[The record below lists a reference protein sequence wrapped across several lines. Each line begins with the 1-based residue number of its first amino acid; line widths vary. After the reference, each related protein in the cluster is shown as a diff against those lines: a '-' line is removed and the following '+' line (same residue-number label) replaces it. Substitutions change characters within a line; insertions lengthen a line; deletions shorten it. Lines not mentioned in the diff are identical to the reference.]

1 MSTLSRAVVVAGAL
15 AASAGWAAAQSP
27 AHPALVSSQ
36 LIYDANAPTPQM
48 HATTLVETPEGLV
61 AAWFGGEYERHPQ
74 VKIYV
79 SRHENGRWGDPVAVA
94 DGRQPDGTELPTWNP
109 VLFQP
114 TGGTL
119 LLFYKVGPSPSTW
132 WGMVMRSGDNGR
144 TWSAPERLPEGI
156 LGPIKN
162 KPEEL
167 PNGVIL
173 SGSSFEGEPGWRVHF
188 ERSADGGRTWTRTP
202 IVNDPATIEA
212 IQPTFL
218 RHPDGR
224 IQSIGRTQQ
233 NRTFSVESSDGGLTW
248 GPTTLLDLPN
258 PNSGIDAVTLRDG
271 RHLVVYNH
279 TVREDVGKGR
289 GELHVALSRDG
300 KAWEAALV
308 LESEPTGEHSGFSY
322 PAVIQTT
329 DGRVHI
335 TYTWKR
341 LRPKHVVLDPA
352 RLDSRP
358 FENGAW
364 PR

>member
-1 MSTLSRAVVVAGAL
+1 MLTLTRALFASAAL
-15 AASAGWAAAQSP
+15 AAGVLPAGSAAQNP
-27 AHPALVSSQ
+27 AVLKTE

-48 HATTLVETPEGLV
+48 HATTLAETPEGLV
-61 AAWFGGEYERHPQ
+61 AAWFGGEYERHPL
-74 VKIYV
+74 VKIFV
-79 SRHENGRWGDPVAVA
+79 SRHEGGRWSDPVAVA
-94 DGRQPDGTELPTWNP
+94 DGRQPDGTQLPTWNP

-114 TGGTL
+114 TGGRL

-132 WGMVMRSGDNGR
+132 WGMVMESSDNGR
-144 TWSAPERLPEGI
+144 SWSAPRRLPEGI

-188 ERSADGGRTWTRTP
+188 ERSADGGVTWTRTP
-202 IVNDPATIEA
+202 IVNDPRSIGA

-218 RHPDGR
+218 LHPDGR

-271 RHLVVYNH
+271 RHLLVYNH
-279 TVREDVGKGR
+279 TVREDSIKVR
-289 GELHVALSRDG
+289 GQLHVALSRDG
-300 KAWEAALV
+300 KSWEAALV
-308 LESEPTGEHSGFSY
+308 LEDEPRGGHSGFSY

-329 DGRVHI
+329 DGLVHI

-341 LRPKHVVLDPA
+341 LRPKHVVIDPA
-352 RLDSRP
+352 KLTSRP
-358 FENGAW
+358 FENGKW
-364 PR
+364 PG